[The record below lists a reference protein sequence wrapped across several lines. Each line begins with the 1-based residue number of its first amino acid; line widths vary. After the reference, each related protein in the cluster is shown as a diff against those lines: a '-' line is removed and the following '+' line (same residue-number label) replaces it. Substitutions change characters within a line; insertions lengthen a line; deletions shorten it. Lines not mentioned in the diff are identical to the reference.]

1 MRAKEVA
8 RSLNEVKLALFIVPV
23 LAMIISAIISMYVI
37 QPVYRASTTLMVFKQ
52 PEYATPYEVRM
63 GTITLNQRLVKTYRE
78 LAKSTLIYE
87 EIIKQNNLKLSVDAL
102 RSSINVETLGDT
114 EFLRISVESSNPT
127 LAAMLANETARVL
140 FEKIAEI
147 LILDNIQVIDAATPP
162 QKPVWPN
169 HMINIL
175 MAGIIGILLVVGVAL
190 FRASIRSEVE
200 ETCNQADIT
209 VQHDPDNQLNN

>member
-1 MRAKEVA
+1 VRAKEVA

-52 PEYATPYEVRM
+52 PKYATPYEVRM

>member
-1 MRAKEVA
+1 VRAKEVA

-147 LILDNIQVIDAATPP
+147 LILDNIQVIDAASPP

-169 HMINIL
+169 HMINVL
-175 MAGIIGILLVVGVAL
+175 MAGIIGILLVLGVAL
-190 FRASIRSEVE
+190 FRASIRPEVE